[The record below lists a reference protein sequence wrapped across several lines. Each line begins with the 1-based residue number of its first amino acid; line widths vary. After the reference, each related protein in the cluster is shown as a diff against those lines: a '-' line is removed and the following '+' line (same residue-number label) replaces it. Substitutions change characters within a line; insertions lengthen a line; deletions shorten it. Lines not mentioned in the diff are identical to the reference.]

1 MSSSRTYEFKIAPM
15 RGHQRVTLDDDSLE
29 VTDTQGRVLG
39 HVELADVTR
48 VVIGEFPVRGMVSRW
63 VYVHH
68 SGKRV
73 SLVCNTLSTGG
84 DGNVARYREAID
96 DLLRTLR
103 IAAPHARIES
113 GLDGIWR
120 LVLAT
125 IGGILVVTSL
135 VLYVIPILAP
145 SKHVGFDAEISKIAL
160 LMGAI
165 GVAIILF
172 ARNWRT

>member
-1 MSSSRTYEFKIAPM
+1 MSSPRTYEFKLAPL
-15 RGHQRVTLDDDSLE
+15 RGRQRVTLDDDSLE
-29 VTDTQGRVLG
+29 VTDTHGKVRG

-63 VYVHH
+63 VYIHH

-73 SLVCNTLSTGG
+73 SLVCNTASTGE
-84 DGNVARYREAID
+84 DGNVTRYREAID

-125 IGGILVVTSL
+125 IGGILVVTGL
-135 VLYVIPILAP
+135 VLYLIPIFAP
-145 SKHVGFDAEISKIAL
+145 SKHVGFDAEISRISL
-160 LMGAI
+160 IMGSI
-165 GVAIILF
+165 GVAIVLF
-172 ARNWRT
+172 ARNWRQ